1 MAQMSVQT
9 AMKSAPLW
17 ILATGL
23 ASTLA
28 VSAPVLLSQD
38 DGTRLATAAEIR
50 DLVESVALCPMLNDA
65 VAEQFDATFGEPT
78 SAEVRRMTDQAS
90 RCLDLQK
97 QLPEP
102 MQMATAVATLRAV
115 LESNTYHL
123 PQSRPVGKLKLSLEL
138 STPSAADSD
147 S

>member
-1 MAQMSVQT
+1 MN
-9 AMKSAPLW
+9 SAPLW

-38 DGTRLATAAEIR
+38 DGTRPANAAEIR
-50 DLVESVALCPMLNDA
+50 RLVEAVALCPMLNES
-65 VAEQFDATFGEPT
+65 VAEQFDASYGEPT
-78 SAEVRRMTDQAS
+78 SAEIRRMTEQAS
-90 RCLDLQK
+90 RCLSLQK

-102 MQMATAVATLRAV
+102 MQMATAVAALRSV

-123 PQSRPVGKLKLSLEL
+123 PESRPVGVLKLSLQL
-138 STPSAADSD
+138 TPAGDDAAPNS
-147 S
+147 